1 MTQYALATLAVAMSH
16 LRLSHG
22 ATRPTRRHNMI
33 AYNNLNTPV
42 TPLIAIMLTNR
53 SIDNKIPGIE
63 FATQHLTCLRPKN
76 VSIGSA
82 QATHVPSAA
91 DMGQF
96 GVKNALVSIT
106 TLFSVI
112 AFVL

>member
-1 MTQYALATLAVAMSH
+1 MTQYALVTRAVAMSH

-22 ATRPTRRHNMI
+22 AARPTRQHNVI
-33 AYNNLNTPV
+33 AYNNLTTPV
-42 TPLIAIMLTNR
+42 SPLIAIMLTNR
-53 SIDNKIPGIE
+53 SIDNKIPDIE
-63 FATQHLTCLRPKN
+63 FVTQHLMYLRPKD

-82 QATHVPSAA
+82 QATNVPNAA
-91 DMGQF
+91 DMGQL
-96 GVKNALVSIT
+96 GVKNALVSIA